1 MGVASILSHKRYV
14 INLIFAF
21 ADVVKMVTLQGK
33 PRVSK
38 KQLSELQFNFQI
50 ESISKHEILYS
61 FAICVKVFTNKISW
75 RSFSVCLQDSV
86 LAFHKHGMQGRSFKN
101 GEVTQEIS
109 DPSRTY
115 RLLGSDKYVSH
126 KLIQERIEKI
136 TNIINDS
143 NRNFQE

>member
-1 MGVASILSHKRYV
+1 MLHSSKRTRYSCVTTVSALMNVTYYILLYIMILKV
-14 INLIFAF
+14 FVF

-50 ESISKHEILYS
+50 ESISK
-61 FAICVKVFTNKISW
+61 NKIYLYPFVICTNSLW
-75 RSFSVCLQDSV
+75 RKILSSLFPVCLPDSV

-115 RLLGSDKYVSH
+115 RLLGSDKCVLS
-126 KLIQERIEKI
+126 
-136 TNIINDS
+136 
-143 NRNFQE
+143 F

>member
-1 MGVASILSHKRYV
+1 MCSILTSDSCDSTG
-14 INLIFAF
+14 I
-21 ADVVKMVTLQGK
+21 VKMVTLQGK

-50 ESISKHEILYS
+50 ESISKHRPLYS
-61 FAICVKVFTNKISW
+61 FATVSMFANKTLC
-75 RSFSVCLQDSV
+75 RLLSVCLQDSV

-115 RLLGSDKYVSH
+115 RLLGSDKYVSDV
-126 KLIQERIEKI
+126 KEIVGCVCGQNSSKVFGTYLPRL
-136 TNIINDS
+136 N
-143 NRNFQE
+143 